1 MQDFKIEVRFRYEGN
16 IGYHYVFEKK
26 KDEATAFTSAIKV
39 AETYFRSCGWKKV
52 ELISVGLLTNPNSP
66 PETHV
71 IPAPT
76 PSTPKPTRKRT
87 VRSTSKAK
95 PVASKPRT
103 DTKKRT
109 GTTGRRTK
117 PTTKAEPAKRTRTT
131 SRKPKR

>member
-71 IPAPT
+71 IPAPA

-87 VRSTSKAK
+87 VRSSGKASTAK
-95 PVASKPRT
+95 P
-103 DTKKRT
+103 KRAPAT
-109 GTTGRRTK
+109 RRRTK
-117 PTTKAEPAKRTRTT
+117 PDPKPEPTKRTRTT
-131 SRKPKR
+131 NRKPKR

>member
-66 PETHV
+66 PE
-71 IPAPT
+71 IKSYAPPT
-76 PSTPKPTRKRT
+76 PVPSSSKPKPKRA
-87 VRSTSKAK
+87 VRSSGKASTAK
-95 PVASKPRT
+95 P
-103 DTKKRT
+103 KRAPST
-109 GTTGRRTK
+109 RRRTK
-117 PTTKAEPAKRTRTT
+117 PETKPEPAKRSRTST
-131 SRKPKR
+131 RKPKR